1 MATDPQTKADHEVL
15 STSSHHSR
23 QTKLYALGKSAWNL
37 FVYTAAYLAL
47 VAVAEVVVVTELLSL
62 PLTAAPVVTGL
73 LTFAVYG
80 NDRIADLETDAVAA
94 PRRTAYIRQYRDV
107 LYVLAALCYGLA
119 VALAVLGGP
128 VAFTLSLLP
137 GAVWLLYAQ
146 DWIPNVGVTVR
157 RLKEVAVVSSVLV
170 AGAWSLVVVFLPV
183 AFAGAPVTPAVG
195 VVFVFFFL
203 ATFVNTE
210 IPNVRDVEADR
221 RIGVETLPTLFG
233 VRATRHLLYAVTAL
247 TGAVLVGAVAGGVLS
262 VLTAGTLAVGLAC
275 LGAVVAG
282 LGRVENVD
290 HLSIAAECTRLP
302 VLVLLLLPVIGH

>member
-1 MATDPQTKADHEVL
+1 MATDPQSQADHEVL
-15 STSSHHSR
+15 PLSSNRSR
-23 QTKLYALGKSAWNL
+23 QTQLYALGKSAWNL

-62 PLTAAPVVTGL
+62 PLTAAPVVAGL

-94 PRRTAYIRQYRDV
+94 PRRTVYVRRYRDV

-128 VAFTLSLLP
+128 VAFALSLLP

-146 DWIPNVGVTVR
+146 EWVPNVGVTVR
-157 RLKEVAVVSSVLV
+157 RLKEVAVLSSVLV
-170 AGAWSLVVVFLPV
+170 AGAWSLVIVLLPV
-183 AFAGAPVTPAVG
+183 AFAGGSLTPAVG

-210 IPNVRDVEADR
+210 IPNVRDMEADR

-233 VRATRHLLYAVTAL
+233 VRRTRHLLYGIT
-247 TGAVLVGAVAGGVLS
+247 
-262 VLTAGTLAVGLAC
+262 VLTAGVLAVALAVGVLPSLPAVALAVSLAC

-282 LGRVENVD
+282 LGRVEDVD
-290 HLSIAAECTRLP
+290 ALSLAAECTRLP
-302 VLVLLLLPVIGH
+302 VLVLLILPVVVH